1 MNNLKKSLYLF
12 LLGIITLNAQNT
24 GTEMQKDTVFSFDN
38 EPIVYLK
45 TVGGEPALVFVHCW
59 SCDKSYWQSTL
70 EYFSDKYTTIAIDLA
85 GHGESGLER
94 TEWTIE
100 NYANDV
106 AAVIENEKLDD
117 VILIGHSMGGPVALS
132 AAHLMSDKVK
142 ALIAVDTF
150 QDIEG
155 RWTDEQ
161 FEGFFKPFEEDFPNT
176 TKAFVKNIFGEN
188 ADSNL
193 VETIS
198 NDMSSAP
205 PEVAL
210 NSFRNLFE
218 FEEAPIFDKVEIPV
232 RFINS
237 KRFPTNTE
245 SANMHIK
252 DFELILIEDVGHFPM
267 LEKPEEFNSILDKT
281 IKELLSK

>member
-1 MNNLKKSLYLF
+1 ML
-12 LLGIITLNAQNT
+12 
-24 GTEMQKDTVFSFDN
+24 
-38 EPIVYLK
+38 
-45 TVGGEPALVFVHCW
+45 
-59 SCDKSYWQSTL
+59 
-70 EYFSDKYTTIAIDLA
+70 
-85 GHGESGLER
+85 
-94 TEWTIE
+94 
-100 NYANDV
+100 
-106 AAVIENEKLDD
+106 
-117 VILIGHSMGGPVALS
+117 GHSMGGSVVLS

-161 FEGFFKPFEEDFPNT
+161 FEGFFKPFEEDFPKT
-176 TKAFVKNIFGEN
+176 TKAFVKSIFGEN

-210 NSFRNLFE
+210 ASFRSLFE
-218 FEEAPIFDKVEIPV
+218 FKEAPIFDEVNIPV

-245 SANMHIK
+245 AAKKHIK
-252 DFELILIEDVGHFPM
+252 EFELEIIEDAGHFPM
-267 LEKPEEFNSILDKT
+267 LEKPEDFNKVLEET
-281 IKELLSK
+281 INNLKN

>member
-1 MNNLKKSLYLF
+1 M
-12 LLGIITLNAQNT
+12 
-24 GTEMQKDTVFSFDN
+24 D
-38 EPIVYLK
+38 
-45 TVGGEPALVFVHCW
+45 
-59 SCDKSYWQSTL
+59 
-70 EYFSDKYTTIAIDLA
+70 YFGDKYSVYAIDLA

-100 NYANDV
+100 NYGKDV
-106 AAVIENEKLDD
+106 AAVIEKEKLNN
-117 VILIGHSMGGPVALS
+117 VILIGHSMGGPVVLS

-142 ALIAVDTF
+142 AIIAVDTF

-161 FEGFFKPFEEDFPNT
+161 FERFFKPFEEDFENT
-176 TKAFVKNIFGEN
+176 TKGFVKSIFGEN

-193 VETIS
+193 VETIA

-210 NSFRNLFE
+210 SSFRNLFE
-218 FEEAPIFDKVEIPV
+218 FEEAPVFDKINPPNGQASIPV

-237 KRFPTNTE
+237 KRFPTNTG
-245 SANMHIK
+245 SAKKHIK
-252 DFELILIEDVGHFPM
+252 DFELKIIEGVGHFPM
-267 LEKPEEFNSILDKT
+267 LESPEEFNRILEGT
-281 IKELLSK
+281 INELE

>member
-1 MNNLKKSLYLF
+1 MKTKLLF
-12 LLGIITLNAQNT
+12 TLLILFS
-24 GTEMQKDTVFSFDN
+24 TVTFSQTAESIVYSFDST
-38 EPIVYLK
+38 PIVYQK
-45 TVGGEPALVFVHCW
+45 AGSGEQALVFVHCW

-70 EYFSDKYTTIAIDLA
+70 DYLSNNYTTIAIDLA
-85 GHGESGLER
+85 GHGKSGLER

-106 AAVIENEKLDD
+106 AAVIKKEELENF
-117 VILIGHSMGGPVALS
+117 ILIGHSMGGPVVLS
-132 AAHLMSDKVK
+132 AAHLMGDKVK

-176 TKAFVKNIFGEN
+176 VKAFVKSIFGEN

-210 NSFRNLFE
+210 ASFRSLFE
-218 FEEAPIFDKVEIPV
+218 FEEAPIFDEVNIPV

-237 KRFPTNTE
+237 KRFPTNSE
-245 SANMHIK
+245 AAKKHIK
-252 DFELILIEDVGHFPM
+252 NFKLILIEDVGHFPM
-267 LEKPEEFNSILDKT
+267 LENWEEFSKVLEET
-281 IKELLSK
+281 IKELE

>member
-1 MNNLKKSLYLF
+1 MAGQLF
-12 LLGIITLNAQNT
+12 PIIYQKT
-24 GTEMQKDTVFSFDN
+24 GNSEQ
-38 EPIVYLK
+38 
-45 TVGGEPALVFVHCW
+45 ALVFVHCW
-59 SCDKSYWQSTL
+59 SCDKSYWIGQL
-70 EYFSDKYTTIAIDLA
+70 EYFANDYSVFAIDLA
-85 GHGESGLER
+85 GHGESGLNR

-106 AAVIENEKLDD
+106 AAVIKKEELENF
-117 VILIGHSMGGPVALS
+117 ILIGHSMGGPVVLS

-176 TKAFVKNIFGEN
+176 AKAFVQSIFGEN

-193 VETIS
+193 VKTIS

-210 NSFRNLFE
+210 ASFRNLFE
-218 FEEAPIFDKVEIPV
+218 FEEAPIFDETSIPV

-237 KRFPTNTE
+237 KRFPTNSE
-245 SANMHIK
+245 AAKKHIK
-252 DFELILIEDVGHFPM
+252 NFELKIIDGVGHFPM
-267 LEKPEEFNSILDKT
+267 LENREEFNKVLEET
-281 IKELLSK
+281 IKELE